1 MSADAKSTRAERGG
15 SGKST
20 RTKLQVPTKSERAMR
35 QPSCQSHPQPER
47 SPLLDERVPAL
58 LIDATESVTAAIAS
72 ATTKLSYRE
81 AHQAMAVNCEKKR
94 ELIGAI
100 QELVDKHRTFFTVNK
115 AVIEFG
121 VAWAG
126 VHAAHIDK
134 FFAGTDREAEQPAL
148 LPSEALFL
156 VIVVLAPLLI
166 FAVVSIVQH
175 TRRE

>member
-1 MSADAKSTRAERGG
+1 MFRERPEGKLGSRLRMSRLQRHMADRSRPSKPRRSMPVGVQIGGARMSADAKSTRAERGG

-121 VAWAG
+121 V
-126 VHAAHIDK
+126 
-134 FFAGTDREAEQPAL
+134 
-148 LPSEALFL
+148 
-156 VIVVLAPLLI
+156 
-166 FAVVSIVQH
+166 
-175 TRRE
+175 